1 MGSMVA
7 DLSDALDAAV
17 ARLRTDEGAPLEL
30 INAVFDAFSTG
41 GAGRLA
47 AWIALS
53 GDLSHLEPVREAVQN
68 LVMAIKEKIGLS
80 GEQADETIG
89 SAVLFIAL
97 SAFGEALIGDPLRE
111 MLGQPDGA
119 SRQVVASLLPAFLT
133 MHPRT

>member
-1 MGSMVA
+1 
-7 DLSDALDAAV
+7 
-17 ARLRTDEGAPLEL
+17 
-30 INAVFDAFSTG
+30 
-41 GAGRLA
+41 
-47 AWIALS
+47 
-53 GDLSHLEPVREAVQN
+53 
-68 LVMAIKEKIGLS
+68 MAIKEKIGLS